1 MFRSTSDLKMPQ
13 SSRSSPKAV
22 RTGATMSPETMAVD
36 KTAADQIMPSSRIRS
51 PGYMAPKGKVKQR
64 SQQTQQ
70 QQKAVHA
77 EPEAAGSEDAEE
89 RKDFLK
95 NIVMHRDL
103 GDLLTMVQADKKKN
117 KKTKKRRDLSDTR
130 YRRPEA
136 SRKIPL
142 RSMFLDPGVCNFQ
155 PSTTRKSL
163 MRKIREVN
171 LPHQSYDID
180 GDGIVSQEDL
190 FCAKRFDVNND
201 GVLDESEVN
210 VGRLVIA
217 EDFFR
222 NHKGKASHY
231 FGPEYATMSVG
242 ESVEA
247 ICKNYSLDGIVRKLQ
262 SVEQDI
268 GLTSSQQMRSLLHY
282 QTKADLSR
290 PDPTSFSASVSATDT
305 HNGSR
310 AALFAVRRAQ
320 DRSRYVP
327 LFSP

>member
-1 MFRSTSDLKMPQ
+1 
-13 SSRSSPKAV
+13 
-22 RTGATMSPETMAVD
+22 
-36 KTAADQIMPSSRIRS
+36 
-51 PGYMAPKGKVKQR
+51 
-64 SQQTQQ
+64 
-70 QQKAVHA
+70 
-77 EPEAAGSEDAEE
+77 
-89 RKDFLK
+89 
-95 NIVMHRDL
+95 MHRDL
-103 GDLLTMVQADKKKN
+103 GNLLTMVQADKKK
-117 KKTKKRRDLSDTR
+117 KKKQQKKRDPLETR
-130 YRRPEA
+130 YRRPEP

-142 RSMFLDPGVCNFQ
+142 RSMFLDPVVCNFQ
-155 PSTTRKSL
+155 PSTTRRSL

-201 GVLDESEVN
+201 GVLDENEIN

-222 NHKGKASHY
+222 NHKDKAVHY
-231 FGPEYATMSVG
+231 FGPEYAAL
-242 ESVEA
+242 SVEGSVKA

-282 QTKADLSR
+282 QTTSDLAR
-290 PDPTSFSASVSATDT
+290 PDPTSFSSSVSARDT

-310 AALFAVRRAQ
+310 AALFAVRREQ
-320 DRSRYVP
+320 DRSR
-327 LFSP
+327 

>member
-1 MFRSTSDLKMPQ
+1 MFRTASDGKMPLSTRVNPKPVTPMDSTEDHNWATVALVSESAKNTNKN
-13 SSRSSPKAV
+13 SSND
-22 RTGATMSPETMAVD
+22 GN
-36 KTAADQIMPSSRIRS
+36 
-51 PGYMAPKGKVKQR
+51 PGYMAAKKKSRQREQRRDGANGPKA
-64 SQQTQQ
+64 TD
-70 QQKAVHA
+70 A
-77 EPEAAGSEDAEE
+77 SEDSAKQDD

-95 NIVMHRDL
+95 GIVVNRDL

-117 KKTKKRRDLSDTR
+117 KSKQRKKIDPSDTR

-142 RSMFLDPGVCNFQ
+142 RSMFLDPAVCSFQ

-163 MRKIREVN
+163 MRKIREIN

-180 GDGIVSQEDL
+180 GDGIVSQGDL

-201 GVLDESEVN
+201 GVLDENEVN

-217 EDFFR
+217 EDFFK
-222 NHKGKASHY
+222 NHKDKARHY
-231 FGPEYATMSVG
+231 FGPEYTDLSIEESVG
-242 ESVEA
+242 A

-268 GLTSSQQMRSLLHY
+268 GLTSSQQMRHLLHY
-282 QTKADLSR
+282 QTKADLAR
-290 PDPTSFSASVSATDT
+290 PDPTSFSASVKATDT

-320 DRSRYVP
+320 DRSR
-327 LFSP
+327 